1 MDVNMEQENE
11 DVVVVAASTIL
22 LACGSQQLATKNRR
36 KRSVWMK
43 NWHMERHVKGAYNAL
58 LVGLPRTA
66 MQDYKRFM
74 RMNEET
80 FKVSSKSTLEISV
93 IIVNIFDDFQ
103 LSVVSTHCNTIGIK
117 TIRHPQ
123 FGINEINYN
132 ILNQDLIHP
141 TFNGSVHMA
150 KKHYRRL

>member
-1 MDVNMEQENE
+1 MIPRLGNDVLSALN
-11 DVVVVAASTIL
+11 VV
-22 LACGSQQLATKNRR
+22 ND
-36 KRSVWMK
+36 
-43 NWHMERHVKGAYNAL
+43 E
-58 LVGLPRTA
+58 
-66 MQDYKRFM
+66 
-74 RMNEET
+74 
-80 FKVSSKSTLEISV
+80 
-93 IIVNIFDDFQ
+93 
-103 LSVVSTHCNTIGIK
+103 VSTHCNTIGIK